1 MGRLYLTLFAV
12 VAISV
17 LCHGS
22 VFYPEIPENGQE
34 VSVFEANEFKLDFS
48 NRSNFFGPSNNFRAR
63 KYLKM
68 ARKHFDIAFEAG
80 RKRASAEE
88 HYDRQGDSSFT
99 STMTD
104 QEQHDAAHRDVFLL
118 VWLASQH
125 INTAVTFGPNMAGV
139 LAEAADLS
147 LGLHSMPGEVSIDV
161 DAALQMVS
169 RSCRLDAPLVA
180 KWLSSRLKYWGANAD
195 FNRHDSG
202 RLRKASQNLLKHECG
217 NPGRFEKPPPPES
230 LWEQISNPQ
239 AQPPK
244 CAVGQ
249 PTTECFPV
257 LNWNYVN
264 LWPTKMATMH
274 VDLPEEF
281 HKALSDL
288 AISRYMQHQTAAK
301 QRDPRITLESIN
313 NGFFSLQQDAA
324 SKWPE
329 LLRSKHVKHLRRI
342 LHKVAIDY
350 ALKIGNFPQGK
361 ATPELTE
368 ADLFLWT
375 AVYTEGTPHLTHCH
389 DQGIVSGAYYSQAP
403 DSSAPIVFTDPR
415 GGQPMHIDSAGHAPE
430 TEPEAPFSTNA
441 VMFPSMGDLVLFPS
455 WLPHRVPPAKMSGA
469 PRVVWSFNLN
479 GPVNGWARSTAAP
492 VH

>member
-1 MGRLYLTLFAV
+1 MGKKRSLAMGRLYLTLFAV

-99 STMTD
+99 STMT
-104 QEQHDAAHRDVFLL
+104 
-118 VWLASQH
+118 
-125 INTAVTFGPNMAGV
+125 
-139 LAEAADLS
+139 
-147 LGLHSMPGEVSIDV
+147 GEVSIDV

-180 KWLSSRLKYWGANAD
+180 KWLSSRLKYWGGNAD

-244 CAVGQ
+244 CAAGQ

-274 VDLPEEF
+274 VP
-281 HKALSDL
+281 A
-288 AISRYMQHQTAAK
+288 
-301 QRDPRITLESIN
+301 
-313 NGFFSLQQDAA
+313 
-324 SKWPE
+324 
-329 LLRSKHVKHLRRI
+329 
-342 LHKVAIDY
+342 
-350 ALKIGNFPQGK
+350 
-361 ATPELTE
+361 
-368 ADLFLWT
+368 
-375 AVYTEGTPHLTHCH
+375 
-389 DQGIVSGAYYSQAP
+389 
-403 DSSAPIVFTDPR
+403 
-415 GGQPMHIDSAGHAPE
+415 GG
-430 TEPEAPFSTNA
+430 
-441 VMFPSMGDLVLFPS
+441 
-455 WLPHRVPPAKMSGA
+455 
-469 PRVVWSFNLN
+469 
-479 GPVNGWARSTAAP
+479 
-492 VH
+492 